1 MSEIYGILGISDNE
15 RVFVNAIGQSVVYD
29 ATQQILGDHNADLD
43 RAKGIFVERQTTDHK
58 IRYKLSGGGRMQER
72 DRYGRPAA
80 VKATGEW
87 DVAFPIK
94 DFADQLG
101 NDDISLAYM
110 TMQDYDLNIDTITR
124 RNLNTVRFEIL
135 KRLFNNTQT
144 TVVDPIYGS
153 LAIEPLANGDTVVY
167 PPVIGS
173 ESEATE
179 DHYLEAGYLAT
190 AISDTNNP
198 YNTISDDLTHH
209 FGKDQGGS
217 PIAVFIN
224 SAQVALTRA
233 LGDFV
238 KLPDNWERPGND
250 TAVPTGLPATLPGRV
265 IGRLTYSGV
274 WVVEWSW
281 IPATYMLGLHLDAP
295 KPLVERVDESG
306 TGIARGL
313 ALVVEDEKWPLQ
325 ASVWR
330 HRFGFGAGN
339 RLNGV
344 VMEVANGGTYTIP
357 TAYA

>member
-15 RVFVNAIGQSVVYD
+15 RVFVNAIGQDVVYD
-29 ATQQILGDHNADLD
+29 ATKQILGDHNADLE
-43 RAKGIFVERQTTDHK
+43 RAKSIFVERMTTDHK
-58 IRYKLSGGGRMQER
+58 LRYKLAGGGRMQQR
-72 DRYGRPAA
+72 DRYGRPGA

-94 DFADQLG
+94 DFADQIG

-110 TMQDYDLNIDTITR
+110 TMQDYDLNLDTIMR

-135 KRLFNNTQT
+135 QRLFTNTQT
-144 TVVDPIYGS
+144 SLVDPIYGT

-179 DHYLEAGYLAT
+179 DHYLEAGYLAS

-198 YNTISDDLTHH
+198 YATVAADLTHH
-209 FGKDQGGS
+209 FGKVTGGS
-217 PIAVFIN
+217 PLVAFMN
-224 SAQVALTRA
+224 SAQTPLTRA
-233 LGDFV
+233 LGEFV
-238 KLPDNWERPGND
+238 KVPDTWERPGND
-250 TAVPTGLPATLPGRV
+250 TATPTGLPSTLPGKV
-265 IGRLTYSGV
+265 IGRLSSSGV
-274 WVVEWSW
+274 WVCEWDW
-281 IPATYMLGLHLDAP
+281 IPANYIVGLHLDAP
-295 KPLVERVDESG
+295 KPLIERVDEEG
-306 TGIARGL
+306 TGLERGL
-313 ALVVEDEKWPLQ
+313 ALVAEDEKWPLQ

-330 HRFGFGAGN
+330 HRFGYGVGN